1 MRCIDDEIPFEIPE
15 NWEWCRLGSIVMT
28 SGGKTPST
36 SNKSYWENGDILWV
50 TSKDMKSTYISNSIK
65 KLTPIGASDLKL
77 LKSNTILIVVRSGI
91 LRRTLPVSI
100 LVAEATINQDLKSL
114 TSYID
119 EGVPLYLYW
128 SIIGNEEYILEKYA
142 KDGTTVESLNFD
154 KFLDFLIPIPPLSE
168 QQRIVESIE
177 QAFVLIDNIESDKSD
192 LHKAIKQ
199 TKEKVLDLAIRG
211 KLVPQDPNDEP
222 ASVLLER
229 IKAEKQASAKG
240 TKKQQQQPATTS
252 DNSHYPFDI
261 PDNWIWCKFGD
272 ISDYGKCLNA
282 QPEQIDSDDWVLDL
296 EDIEKDTGRVL
307 TYITHKERKSASSK
321 HIFKKGELLYSKLRP
336 YLNKVVVAEFDGFC
350 TSEII
355 PIDFKGYIVP
365 KYGQVYLMSPFF
377 LGYANILSYGVKMPR
392 MGIDDGKKANI
403 PLPPFAE
410 QQRIVMHV
418 SNVFKQL
425 DNIEESLKA

>member
-1 MRCIDDEIPFEIPE
+1 MDTKKLKQKILDLAIRGKLVPQDPNDEPASVLLERIRQEKERLIKEKKIKRDKNESHIYRSGKSYYEKRGSEVRCIDDEIPFEIPE

-50 TSKDMKSTYISNSIK
+50 TSKDMKSTYISDSIK

-168 QQRIVESIE
+168 QQCIVESIE

-199 TKEKVLDLAIRG
+199 TKVQNLRLCLLDGFQQSRFVSLYTVNQG
-211 KLVPQDPNDEP
+211 ECLLDTFNDT
-222 ASVLLER
+222 VLL
-229 IKAEKQASAKG
+229 
-240 TKKQQQQPATTS
+240 
-252 DNSHYPFDI
+252 
-261 PDNWIWCKFGD
+261 
-272 ISDYGKCLNA
+272 
-282 QPEQIDSDDWVLDL
+282 
-296 EDIEKDTGRVL
+296 
-307 TYITHKERKSASSK
+307 RK
-321 HIFKKGELLYSKLRP
+321 RW
-336 YLNKVVVAEFDGFC
+336 
-350 TSEII
+350 
-355 PIDFKGYIVP
+355 
-365 KYGQVYLMSPFF
+365 
-377 LGYANILSYGVKMPR
+377 
-392 MGIDDGKKANI
+392 
-403 PLPPFAE
+403 
-410 QQRIVMHV
+410 
-418 SNVFKQL
+418 
-425 DNIEESLKA
+425 